1 MLRISVSGAATTVLS
16 VTGEV
21 DLSTSEQLT
30 EAVSAAVQAS
40 EVEVEVVEVDLAG
53 VSFMDSAGLRVLVA
67 GMKQADAQGVRL
79 VASNPQPQVRKV
91 FELTGLDE
99 VLGLTNSADTHGD

>member
-40 EVEVEVVEVDLAG
+40 EVEVVEVDLAG

>member
-40 EVEVEVVEVDLAG
+40 EVEVVEVDLAG

-67 GMKQADAQGVRL
+67 GMKQADAQDVRL